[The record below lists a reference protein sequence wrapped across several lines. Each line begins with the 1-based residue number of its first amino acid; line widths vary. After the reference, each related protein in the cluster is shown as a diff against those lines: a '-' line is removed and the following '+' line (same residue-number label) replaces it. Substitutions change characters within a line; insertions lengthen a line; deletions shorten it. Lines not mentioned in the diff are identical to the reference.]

1 MLKIGSL
8 YEVGFKWLL
17 PRNPTRWHSCGLMVY
32 LGEDCIEREDGVKI
46 TNHALLVD
54 GERVIVDTHFLRL
67 LREVK

>member
-1 MLKIGSL
+1 MLTIGSL

-17 PRNPTRWHSCGLMVY
+17 PRSPARWHNCGLIVY
-32 LGEDCIEREDGVKI
+32 LGEDYIEREDGVKI